1 MSERNRPA
9 EGQREKAGQT
19 GQTGQNDQKQQDQST
34 EEKSTVD
41 KMIDKGQEK
50 GLLTEKVA
58 NMIRGKLRSR

>member
-9 EGQREKAGQT
+9 EGQREKA